1 MISQRNTSRTWARH
15 FAGVLEGL
23 SPVLTLSHVSCSIHP
38 VTGWHLLLPTSQF
51 RPSIC
56 LPYGRLALH
65 RGTGRSDDFST
76 FHVIN
81 LTDNLGAV

>member
-1 MISQRNTSRTWARH
+1 MISQRNTSRTWARR
-15 FAGVLEGL
+15 FAGTLEGL
-23 SPVLTLSHVSCSIHP
+23 TPGLAPGHVSCPIRP
-38 VTGWHLLLPTSQF
+38 ITGRRLLFPTSQF

-65 RGTGRSDDFST
+65 RGTGRSGDFST